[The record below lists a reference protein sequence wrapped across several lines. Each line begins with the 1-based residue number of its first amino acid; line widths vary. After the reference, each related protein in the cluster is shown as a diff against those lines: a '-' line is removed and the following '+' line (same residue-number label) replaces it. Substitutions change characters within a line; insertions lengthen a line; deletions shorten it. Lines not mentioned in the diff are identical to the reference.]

1 MKKTILAFL
10 AVLAAALLLSACEK
24 APAEAEGGAAA
35 AEQGGEPSVSESA
48 APPEGTFAA
57 KWGGFSVY
65 LPEESVLADYG
76 EKIAVKDDALCCGK
90 NEGAAEFAK
99 IVSVDAAENTAEPF
113 ARYDEQFANAER
125 AESSDFGNKEYRAYD
140 FQTEVQTEAFGTVY
154 ENKTV
159 YCLLMDDEIVVIEF
173 YPLRGIGISTQKAE
187 FEKIL
192 YSIGKQN
199 TNPAVID

>member
-1 MKKTILAFL
+1 MKKRILTFL
-10 AVLAAALLLSACEK
+10 AVLAAALLLYACEK
-24 APAEAEGGAAA
+24 APAEAESGGSS
-35 AEQGGEPSVSESA
+35 EPSVSESA

-99 IVSVDAAENTAEPF
+99 IVSVDAAEDTAEPF

-125 AESSDFGNKEYRAYD
+125 AESGNFGNKEYRAYD

-173 YPLRGIGISTQKAE
+173 HPLRGIGISTQKAE